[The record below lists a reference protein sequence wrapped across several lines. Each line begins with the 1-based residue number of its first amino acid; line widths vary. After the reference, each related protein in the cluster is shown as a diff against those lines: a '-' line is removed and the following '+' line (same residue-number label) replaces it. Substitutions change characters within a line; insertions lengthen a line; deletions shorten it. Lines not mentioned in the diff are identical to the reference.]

1 MNCKFCASTK
11 CYVRKNIV
19 SSLNQETYSLYSCKN
34 CMSFFF
40 NKDQYN
46 ISLESLYDNLSE
58 KRGNFPEQ
66 FSPNKSWQ
74 RQAELILQLMEFPLA
89 SILDIGCR
97 TGDFLLH
104 FDPKIKREGIEL
116 SKYFASIAQ
125 NRGLKIHQNF
135 IENIK
140 FDYKFDAV
148 TCYAIL
154 EHLEY
159 PVKFL
164 NKIDTLINPGGLLVV
179 LIPTHQCVKRKWL
192 DVIGSSWHMY
202 SPPEHLNFF
211 SRRFLDQYLNK
222 RGFQLIH
229 RFYTSG
235 GMIDPFPKI
244 KIINKLVK
252 KIVES
257 GDYGWL
263 KKYAIFDHMYSYYLL
278 GKNN

>member
-1 MNCKFCASTK
+1 MNCKFCNSK
-11 CYVRKNIV
+11 DCLVIKKIY
-19 SSLNQETYSLYSCKN
+19 SSYNLKEYHLYTCN
-34 CMSFFF
+34 HCNSFFF
-40 NKDQYN
+40 NKDQYHMP
-46 ISLESLYDNLSE
+46 LEDLYDDLSK

-66 FSPNKSWQ
+66 FTPNKSWQ
-74 RQAELILQLMEFPLA
+74 KQAKLIPQLMKFPLT

-104 FDPKIKREGIEL
+104 FDLKIKKEGVEL

-125 NRGLKIHQNF
+125 NRGLKIHHDF
-135 IENIK
+135 VENIK
-140 FDYKFDAV
+140 FDYKFDVV

-159 PVKFL
+159 PIKFL
-164 NKIDTLINPGGLLVV
+164 NKINTLINPGGLLVV
-179 LIPTHQCVKRKWL
+179 LTPTHQCLKRKWL
-192 DVIGSSWHMY
+192 DTIGGSWHMY
-202 SPPEHLNFF
+202 IPPEHLNFF
-211 SRRFLDQYLNK
+211 SRKFLDQYLNN

-244 KIINKLVK
+244 KIVNKVVK
-252 KIVES
+252 KIIEL

-263 KKYAIFDHMYSYYLL
+263 KKYAIFDHMYSYYILK
-278 GKNN
+278 KN

>member
-1 MNCKFCASTK
+1 MKCKFCASTK
-11 CYVRKNIV
+11 CYVKKNIV
-19 SSLNQETYSLYSCKN
+19 SSINQEIYSLYSCKN

-40 NKDQYN
+40 NKDQHN
-46 ISLESLYDNLSE
+46 ISLENLYDDLSK

-74 RQAELILQLMEFPLA
+74 RQAKLICQLMEFPLT

-116 SKYFASIAQ
+116 SRYFSSIAQ
-125 NRGLKIHQNF
+125 NRGLKIHRNF
-135 IENIK
+135 VENIK
-140 FDYKFDAV
+140 FDYKFDVV

-154 EHLEY
+154 EHIEY
-159 PVKFL
+159 PIKFL
-164 NKIDTLINPGGLLVV
+164 NKINTLINTGGLLVV
-179 LIPTHQCVKRKWL
+179 LIPTHQCLKRKWL
-192 DVIGSSWHMY
+192 DKIGGSWHMY

-211 SRRFLDQYLNK
+211 SRKFLDQYLNN

-229 RFYTSG
+229 RFYSSG

-244 KIINKLVK
+244 KIINKLAK
-252 KIVES
+252 KIVEI

-278 GKNN
+278 EKN